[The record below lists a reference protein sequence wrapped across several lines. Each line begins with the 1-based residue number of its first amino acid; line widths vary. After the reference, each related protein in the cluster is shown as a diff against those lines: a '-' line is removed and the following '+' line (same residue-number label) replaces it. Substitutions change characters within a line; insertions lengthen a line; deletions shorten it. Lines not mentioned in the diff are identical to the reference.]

1 MFVGT
6 TAQGPADEKT
16 VEAAQAAADATESTQ
31 AVDSTEAAAKPEA
44 EAEAK
49 AETPADTPADDAEAP
64 EDWKAHA
71 RQWER
76 RAKADR
82 KQVESLTD
90 AINGK
95 DVTIEDLR
103 AQVADLQRAAE
114 RAEKIAAAASEYGVP
129 ADLIRG
135 DTDEEIA
142 EYAKRLADWR
152 GETAAPVVPKL
163 ADSGAGSFPARPAN
177 LSIDDQILAAQKA
190 GDFKESSRLKAI
202 KLAQLGRS

>member
-1 MFVGT
+1 MTTGTT
-6 TAQGPADEKT
+6 TAQGTADEKA
-16 VEAAQAAADATESTQ
+16 EGAAQAAADTESTQ
-31 AVDSTEAAAKPEA
+31 ATDSTETAAKA
-44 EAEAK
+44 EAEA
-49 AETPADTPADDAEAP
+49 AADTQSGEVEAP

-82 KQVESLTD
+82 KQVESLMAAISDKD
-90 AINGK
+90 A
-95 DVTIEDLR
+95 TIEGLR
-103 AQVADLQRAAE
+103 TEVAERQRAAE
-114 RAEKIAAAASEYGVP
+114 RTEKIAAAASEYGVP

-163 ADSGAGSFPARPAN
+163 SDSGAGAFPARPAI
-177 LSIDDQILAAQKA
+177 LSIDDQILAAQQS
-190 GDFKESSRLKAI
+190 GDFKLSSRLKAI
-202 KLAQLGRS
+202 KLTQLARG

>member
-16 VEAAQAAADATESTQ
+16 VEAAQAATDAAESTQ
-31 AVDSTEAAAKPEA
+31 ADSTETD
-44 EAEAK
+44 AK
-49 AETPADTPADDAEAP
+49 AEASADTQAGEAEAP

-90 AINGK
+90 LIKAS
-95 DVTIEDLR
+95 DTTIEDLR

-163 ADSGAGSFPARPAN
+163 SDSGAGSFPARPAN
-177 LSIDDQILAAQKA
+177 LSIDDQILAAQQT
-190 GDFKESSRLKAI
+190 GDFKLSSRLKAI
-202 KLAQLGRS
+202 KLAQLGRG

>member
-6 TAQGPADEKT
+6 TAQGPADEKA
-16 VEAAQAAADATESTQ
+16 VEAAQAAADATETTQ
-31 AVDSTEAAAKPEA
+31 TADSQEAAAKTEA
-44 EAEAK
+44 EASAEAP
-49 AETPADTPADDAEAP
+49 AEGAEAP

-103 AQVADLQRAAE
+103 TQVADLQRAAE
-114 RAEKIAAAASEYGVP
+114 RAEKIAAASAEYGVP

-142 EYAKRLADWR
+142 EYAKRLAEWR
-152 GETAAPVVPKL
+152 GESAAPVVPKL
-163 ADSGAGSFPARPAN
+163 SDSGAGAFPARPAN
-177 LSIDDQILAAQKA
+177 LSIDDQILAAQQT
-190 GDFKESSRLKAI
+190 GDFKLSSRLKAI
-202 KLAQLGRS
+202 KLAQLGRG

>member
-1 MFVGT
+1 MFIGT

-16 VEAAQAAADATESTQ
+16 VEAAQAATDAETTQ
-31 AVDSTEAAAKPEA
+31 ATGSQETEAKA
-44 EAEAK
+44 EAEAS
-49 AETPADTPADDAEAP
+49 ADTPAGDAEAP
-64 EDWKAHA
+64 EEDWKAHA

-90 AINGK
+90 LIKAS
-95 DVTIEDLR
+95 DTTIEDLR
-103 AQVADLQRAAE
+103 TQVADLQRAAE

-142 EYAKRLADWR
+142 EYAKRLAQWR

-177 LSIDDQILAAQKA
+177 LSIDDQILAAQQT
-190 GDFKESSRLKAI
+190 GDFKLSSRLKAI
-202 KLAQLGRS
+202 KLAQLGRG

>member
-16 VEAAQAAADATESTQ
+16 VEAAQAAADATESAQ
-31 AVDSTEAAAKPEA
+31 ATGSQETDAKPEA
-44 EAEAK
+44 ETPAEAPT
-49 AETPADTPADDAEAP
+49 ADAEAP

-82 KQVESLTD
+82 KQVESLMAAISDKD
-90 AINGK
+90 A
-95 DVTIEDLR
+95 TIEGLR
-103 AQVADLQRAAE
+103 TEVAERQRAAE

-142 EYAKRLADWR
+142 EYAKRLAEWR

-163 ADSGAGSFPARPAN
+163 SDSGAGSFPARPAN
-177 LSIDDQILAAQKA
+177 LSIDDQILAAQKS

>member
-16 VEAAQAAADATESTQ
+16 VEAAQAAADAETTQ
-31 AVDSTEAAAKPEA
+31 ATDSQETDAKPEA
-44 EAEAK
+44 ETP
-49 AETPADTPADDAEAP
+49 AETPAADAEAP

-103 AQVADLQRAAE
+103 NQVADLQRAAE
-114 RAEKIAAAASEYGVP
+114 RAEKIAAASTEYGVP

-142 EYAKRLADWR
+142 EYAKRLAEWR
-152 GETAAPVVPKL
+152 GEAAAPVVPKL
-163 ADSGAGSFPARPAN
+163 SDSGAGAFPARPAN

>member
-16 VEAAQAAADATESTQ
+16 VEAAQAASDAAESTQ
-31 AVDSTEAAAKPEA
+31 ADSTETD
-44 EAEAK
+44 AK
-49 AETPADTPADDAEAP
+49 AEASSSADTPAGDAEAP

-82 KQVESLTD
+82 KQVESLMAAISDKD
-90 AINGK
+90 A
-95 DVTIEDLR
+95 TIEGLR
-103 AQVADLQRAAE
+103 TEVAERQRAAE

-142 EYAKRLADWR
+142 EYAKRLAQWR

-163 ADSGAGSFPARPAN
+163 SDSGAGSFPARPAN
-177 LSIDDQILAAQKA
+177 LSIDDQILAAQQT
-190 GDFKESSRLKAI
+190 GDFKLSSRLKAI
-202 KLAQLGRS
+202 KLAQLGRG

>member
-16 VEAAQAAADATESTQ
+16 VDAAQAAADTESAQ
-31 AVDSTEAAAKPEA
+31 ATDSTET
-44 EAEAK
+44 AK
-49 AETPADTPADDAEAP
+49 AEASADTPAADTEAP
-64 EDWKAHA
+64 EEDWKAHA

-114 RAEKIAAAASEYGVP
+114 RAEKITAAASEYGVP

-142 EYAKRLADWR
+142 EYAKRLAHWR

-163 ADSGAGSFPARPAN
+163 SDSGAGAFPERPAN
-177 LSIDDQILAAQKA
+177 LSIDDQILAAQKS

>member
-31 AVDSTEAAAKPEA
+31 ATDSQEAAKPEA
-44 EAEAK
+44 EAK
-49 AETPADTPADDAEAP
+49 AEAPAEGAEAP
-64 EDWKAHA
+64 EDWKSHA

-82 KQVESLTD
+82 KQVEALTD

-103 AQVADLQRAAE
+103 TQVADLQRSAE

-142 EYAKRLADWR
+142 EYAKRLAEWR

-163 ADSGAGSFPARPAN
+163 SDSGAGSFPARPAN

>member
-16 VEAAQAAADATESTQ
+16 VEAAQAASDAAESTQ
-31 AVDSTEAAAKPEA
+31 ADSTETDAKPET
-44 EAEAK
+44 
-49 AETPADTPADDAEAP
+49 ETPAEAPAADAEAP

-90 AINGK
+90 LIKAS
-95 DVTIEDLR
+95 DTTIEDLR
-103 AQVADLQRAAE
+103 TQVADLQRAAE
-114 RAEKIAAAASEYGVP
+114 RAEKIAAASSEYGVP

-142 EYAKRLADWR
+142 EYAKRLAEWR

-163 ADSGAGSFPARPAN
+163 SDSGAGSFPARPAN
-177 LSIDDQILAAQKA
+177 LSIDDQILAAQQT
-190 GDFKESSRLKAI
+190 GDFKLSSRLKAI
-202 KLAQLGRS
+202 KLAQLGRG

>member
-16 VEAAQAAADATESTQ
+16 VEAAQAATDAESTQ
-31 AVDSTEAAAKPEA
+31 AADSSETA
-44 EAEAK
+44 AK
-49 AETPADTPADDAEAP
+49 AEASADTQADDADETP
-64 EDWKAHA
+64 EEGWKAHS

-142 EYAKRLADWR
+142 EYAKRLAEWR

>member
-16 VEAAQAAADATESTQ
+16 VEAAQAAADAAESTQ
-31 AVDSTEAAAKPEA
+31 AVDSQEAAAKPEA
-44 EAEAK
+44 EAK
-49 AETPADTPADDAEAP
+49 AEAPAEAPAEGAESP

-82 KQVESLTD
+82 KQVESLMAAISDKD
-90 AINGK
+90 A
-95 DVTIEDLR
+95 TIEGLR
-103 AQVADLQRAAE
+103 TEVAERQRAAE

-129 ADLIRG
+129 AELIRG

-142 EYAKRLADWR
+142 EYAKRLAEWR

-163 ADSGAGSFPARPAN
+163 SDSGAGAFPARPAN

>member
-6 TAQGPADEKT
+6 TAQGPTDEKT

-31 AVDSTEAAAKPEA
+31 ADSTETD
-44 EAEAK
+44 AK
-49 AETPADTPADDAEAP
+49 AEASASADTQAGDAEAP
-64 EDWKAHA
+64 EEDWKAHA

-90 AINGK
+90 LIKAS
-95 DVTIEDLR
+95 DTTIEDLR
-103 AQVADLQRAAE
+103 TQVADLQRAAE

-152 GETAAPVVPKL
+152 GEAVAPVVPKL
-163 ADSGAGSFPARPAN
+163 SDSGAGAFPARPAN

>member
-1 MFVGT
+1 MNTGIT
-6 TAQGPADEKT
+6 TAQGPAGEKA
-16 VEAAQAAADATESTQ
+16 EGAAQAAADASESTQ
-31 AVDSTEAAAKPEA
+31 ASESSEAAKPEA
-44 EAEAK
+44 EAS
-49 AETPADTPADDAEAP
+49 ADTQTDDADEAP
-64 EDWKAHA
+64 EEGWKAHA

-82 KQVESLTD
+82 KQVESLMAAISDKD
-90 AINGK
+90 A
-95 DVTIEDLR
+95 TIEGLR
-103 AQVADLQRAAE
+103 TQVAEGQRAAE

-142 EYAKRLADWR
+142 EYAKRLAEWR

-177 LSIDDQILAAQKA
+177 LSIDDQILAAQQS
-190 GDFKESSRLKAI
+190 GDFKLSSRLKAI
-202 KLAQLGRS
+202 KLAQLGRG

>member
-16 VEAAQAAADATESTQ
+16 VEAAQAASDAAESTQ
-31 AVDSTEAAAKPEA
+31 ADSTETD
-44 EAEAK
+44 AK
-49 AETPADTPADDAEAP
+49 AEASASADTQAADAEAP

-82 KQVESLTD
+82 KQVESLMAAISDKD
-90 AINGK
+90 A
-95 DVTIEDLR
+95 TIEGLR
-103 AQVADLQRAAE
+103 TEVAERQRAAE
-114 RAEKIAAAASEYGVP
+114 RAEKIAAAASEYSVP

-163 ADSGAGSFPARPAN
+163 SDSGAGSFPARPAN

>member
-16 VEAAQAAADATESTQ
+16 VEAAQAAADAAESTQ
-31 AVDSTEAAAKPEA
+31 AADSSEAAAKA
-44 EAEAK
+44 EAEAS
-49 AETPADTPADDAEAP
+49 ADTSADDADEAP
-64 EDWKAHA
+64 EEGWKAHS

-82 KQVESLTD
+82 KQVESLMAAISDKD
-90 AINGK
+90 A
-95 DVTIEDLR
+95 TIEGLR
-103 AQVADLQRAAE
+103 TEVAERQRAAE
-114 RAEKIAAAASEYGVP
+114 RAEKIAAASAEYGVP

-142 EYAKRLADWR
+142 EYAKRLAEWR

-163 ADSGAGSFPARPAN
+163 SDSGAGAFPARPAN
-177 LSIDDQILAAQKA
+177 LSIDDQILAAQTS
-190 GDFKESSRLKAI
+190 GDFKLSSRLKAI
-202 KLAQLGRS
+202 KLSQLGRG

>member
-16 VEAAQAAADATESTQ
+16 VEAAQAAADAAESTQ
-31 AVDSTEAAAKPEA
+31 AADSSETAAKA
-44 EAEAK
+44 EAEAS
-49 AETPADTPADDAEAP
+49 ADTPADDAEAP
-64 EDWKAHA
+64 EEGWKAHA

-82 KQVESLTD
+82 KQVESLMAAISDKD
-90 AINGK
+90 A
-95 DVTIEDLR
+95 TIEGLR
-103 AQVADLQRAAE
+103 TEVAERQRAAE
-114 RAEKIAAAASEYGVP
+114 RTEKIAAAASEYGVP

-152 GETAAPVVPKL
+152 GESAAPVVPKL
-163 ADSGAGSFPARPAN
+163 SDSGAGAFPARPAI
-177 LSIDDQILAAQKA
+177 LSIDDQILAAQQS
-190 GDFKESSRLKAI
+190 GDFKLSSRLKAI
-202 KLAQLGRS
+202 KLTQLARG

>member
-16 VEAAQAAADATESTQ
+16 VEAAQAASDAESTQ
-31 AVDSTEAAAKPEA
+31 ATDSTEATAKTEA
-44 EAEAK
+44 EAS
-49 AETPADTPADDAEAP
+49 ADTQTDDADEAP
-64 EDWKAHA
+64 EEGWKAHA

-90 AINGK
+90 LIKAS
-95 DVTIEDLR
+95 DTTIEDLR
-103 AQVADLQRAAE
+103 TQVADLQRAAE
-114 RAEKIAAAASEYGVP
+114 RSEKIAAAASEYGVP

-142 EYAKRLADWR
+142 EYAKRLAEWR

-163 ADSGAGSFPARPAN
+163 SDSGAGSFPARPAN

>member
-16 VEAAQAAADATESTQ
+16 VEAAQAATGAESTQ
-31 AVDSTEAAAKPEA
+31 ADGSQEAAAKSEA
-44 EAEAK
+44 EA
-49 AETPADTPADDAEAP
+49 TAEAP
-64 EDWKAHA
+64 AEGAEAPEEDWKAHA

-90 AINGK
+90 LIKAS
-95 DVTIEDLR
+95 DTTIEDLR
-103 AQVADLQRAAE
+103 TQVADLQRAAE

-142 EYAKRLADWR
+142 EYAKRLAEWR
-152 GETAAPVVPKL
+152 GESAAPVVPKL
-163 ADSGAGSFPARPAN
+163 SDSGAGAFPARPAN
-177 LSIDDQILAAQKA
+177 LSIDDQILAAQQT
-190 GDFKESSRLKAI
+190 GDFKLSSRLKAI
-202 KLAQLGRS
+202 KLAQLGRG

>member
-16 VEAAQAAADATESTQ
+16 VEAAQAAADAAESTQ
-31 AVDSTEAAAKPEA
+31 ATDSTEAAEKA
-44 EAEAK
+44 EAEAS
-49 AETPADTPADDAEAP
+49 AEAPAADAEAP
-64 EDWKAHA
+64 EEDWKAHA

-82 KQVESLTD
+82 KQVESLMAAISDKD
-90 AINGK
+90 A
-95 DVTIEDLR
+95 TIEGLR
-103 AQVADLQRAAE
+103 TEVAERQRAAE
-114 RAEKIAAAASEYGVP
+114 RAEKIAAASAEYGVP

-142 EYAKRLADWR
+142 EYAKRLAEWR
-152 GETAAPVVPKL
+152 GESAAPVVPKL
-163 ADSGAGSFPARPAN
+163 SDSGAGSFPARPAN

>member
-16 VEAAQAAADATESTQ
+16 VEAAQAAADTESTQ
-31 AVDSTEAAAKPEA
+31 AADSSETAAKPEA
-44 EAEAK
+44 EAS
-49 AETPADTPADDAEAP
+49 ADTPAGDDDAP
-64 EDWKAHA
+64 EEGWKAHS

-142 EYAKRLADWR
+142 EYAKRLAEWR
-152 GETAAPVVPKL
+152 GESAAPVVPKL

>member
-16 VEAAQAAADATESTQ
+16 VEAAQAATGAESTQ
-31 AVDSTEAAAKPEA
+31 ADGSQEATAKPEA
-44 EAEAK
+44 ETPAEAS
-49 AETPADTPADDAEAP
+49 AAEAESP

-90 AINGK
+90 LIKAS
-95 DVTIEDLR
+95 DTTIEDLR
-103 AQVADLQRAAE
+103 TQVADLQRAAE
-114 RAEKIAAAASEYGVP
+114 RAEKIASAASEYGVP

-152 GETAAPVVPKL
+152 GESAAPVVPKL
-163 ADSGAGSFPARPAN
+163 SDSGAGSFPARPAI
-177 LSIDDQILAAQKA
+177 LSIDDQILAAQQS
-190 GDFKESSRLKAI
+190 GDFKLSSRLKAI
-202 KLAQLGRS
+202 KLTQLARG

>member
-16 VEAAQAAADATESTQ
+16 VEAAQAAADAAESTQ
-31 AVDSTEAAAKPEA
+31 AADSTEATAKPEA
-44 EAEAK
+44 EAK
-49 AETPADTPADDAEAP
+49 AEAPAPDAESP

-82 KQVESLTD
+82 KQVESLMAAISDKD
-90 AINGK
+90 A
-95 DVTIEDLR
+95 TIEGLR
-103 AQVADLQRAAE
+103 TEVAERQRAAE

-142 EYAKRLADWR
+142 EYAKRLAEWR

-163 ADSGAGSFPARPAN
+163 SDSGAGSFPARPAN

>member
-16 VEAAQAAADATESTQ
+16 AEAAQAAADAAESTQ
-31 AVDSTEAAAKPEA
+31 ATDSTEATAKTEA
-44 EAEAK
+44 EAS
-49 AETPADTPADDAEAP
+49 ADTQTDDADEAP
-64 EDWKAHA
+64 EEGWKAHA

-82 KQVESLTD
+82 KQVESLMAAISDKD
-90 AINGK
+90 A
-95 DVTIEDLR
+95 TIEGLR
-103 AQVADLQRAAE
+103 TEVAARQRAAE

-142 EYAKRLADWR
+142 EYAKRLAEWR
-152 GETAAPVVPKL
+152 GEAAPVVPKL
-163 ADSGAGSFPARPAN
+163 SDSGAGAFPARPAN

>member
-1 MFVGT
+1 MTTGT
-6 TAQGPADEKT
+6 TSQGPADERAEG
-16 VEAAQAAADATESTQ
+16 VAQAATDTESTQ
-31 AVDSTEAAAKPEA
+31 AADSTETAAKPEA
-44 EAEAK
+44 E
-49 AETPADTPADDAEAP
+49 TPADTQAGDAEAP

-103 AQVADLQRAAE
+103 TQVADLQRAAE

-142 EYAKRLADWR
+142 EYAKRLAEWR

-163 ADSGAGSFPARPAN
+163 SDSGAGSFPARPAN

-190 GDFKESSRLKAI
+190 GDFKLSSRLKAI
-202 KLAQLGRS
+202 KLAQLGRG

>member
-16 VEAAQAAADATESTQ
+16 VEAAQAAADAAESTQ
-31 AVDSTEAAAKPEA
+31 AVDSQEAAAKPEA
-44 EAEAK
+44 EAA
-49 AETPADTPADDAEAP
+49 AEAP
-64 EDWKAHA
+64 AEGAEAPEEDWKAHA

-103 AQVADLQRAAE
+103 TQVADLQRAAE
-114 RAEKIAAAASEYGVP
+114 RAEKIAAASSEYGVP

-142 EYAKRLADWR
+142 DYAKRLAEWR

-163 ADSGAGSFPARPAN
+163 SDSGAGSFPARPAN

>member
-16 VEAAQAAADATESTQ
+16 VEAAQAATDAAESTQ
-31 AVDSTEAAAKPEA
+31 AADSTETAAKA
-44 EAEAK
+44 EAEAS
-49 AETPADTPADDAEAP
+49 ADTPADDADEAP
-64 EDWKAHA
+64 EEGWKAHA

-82 KQVESLTD
+82 KQVESLMAAISDKD
-90 AINGK
+90 A
-95 DVTIEDLR
+95 TIEGLR
-103 AQVADLQRAAE
+103 TEVAERQRAAE

-142 EYAKRLADWR
+142 EYAKRLAEWR

-163 ADSGAGSFPARPAN
+163 SDSGAGAFPARPAN

>member
-16 VEAAQAAADATESTQ
+16 VEAAQAAADAAESTQ
-31 AVDSTEAAAKPEA
+31 ADSTETAAKPEA
-44 EAEAK
+44 ETPAEA
-49 AETPADTPADDAEAP
+49 PADDADEAP
-64 EDWKAHA
+64 EEGWKAHA

-103 AQVADLQRAAE
+103 TQVADLQRAAE

-142 EYAKRLADWR
+142 EYAKRLAEWR
-152 GETAAPVVPKL
+152 GEAAPVVPKL
-163 ADSGAGSFPARPAN
+163 SDSGAGAFPARPAN
-177 LSIDDQILAAQKA
+177 LSIDDQILAAQKS

>member
-31 AVDSTEAAAKPEA
+31 AVDSQEAAKQEA
-44 EAEAK
+44 ETSAEAP
-49 AETPADTPADDAEAP
+49 AEGAESP

-82 KQVESLTD
+82 KQVESLMAAISDKD
-90 AINGK
+90 A
-95 DVTIEDLR
+95 TIEGLR
-103 AQVADLQRAAE
+103 TEVAERQRAAE

-142 EYAKRLADWR
+142 EYAKRLAQWR

-177 LSIDDQILAAQKA
+177 LSIDEQILAAQKA

>member
-16 VEAAQAAADATESTQ
+16 VEAAQAAADAAESTQ
-31 AVDSTEAAAKPEA
+31 ATDSTETAAKA
-44 EAEAK
+44 EAEAS
-49 AETPADTPADDAEAP
+49 ADDADEAP
-64 EDWKAHA
+64 EEGWKAHS

-114 RAEKIAAAASEYGVP
+114 RAEKIAAASAEYGVP

-142 EYAKRLADWR
+142 DYAKRLSEWR

-163 ADSGAGSFPARPAN
+163 SDSGAGSFPARPAN

>member
-16 VEAAQAAADATESTQ
+16 VEAAQAAADTESTQ
-31 AVDSTEAAAKPEA
+31 AADSTETAQAEASADTSAGEA
-44 EAEAK
+44 EAPE
-49 AETPADTPADDAEAP
+49 

-82 KQVESLTD
+82 KQVESLMAAISDKD
-90 AINGK
+90 A
-95 DVTIEDLR
+95 TIEGLR
-103 AQVADLQRAAE
+103 TEVAERQRAAE

-142 EYAKRLADWR
+142 DYAKRLAEWR

-163 ADSGAGSFPARPAN
+163 SDSGAGSFPARPAN
-177 LSIDDQILAAQKA
+177 LSIDDQILAAQTS
-190 GDFKESSRLKAI
+190 GDFKLSSRLKAI
-202 KLAQLGRS
+202 KLAQLGRG

>member
-16 VEAAQAAADATESTQ
+16 VEAAQAAADAAESTQ
-31 AVDSTEAAAKPEA
+31 AADSSETDAKA
-44 EAEAK
+44 EAEAS
-49 AETPADTPADDAEAP
+49 ADTQAADAEGP
-64 EDWKAHA
+64 EEDWKAHA

-114 RAEKIAAAASEYGVP
+114 RAEKIAAASAEYGVP

-142 EYAKRLADWR
+142 EYAKRLAEWR

>member
-16 VEAAQAAADATESTQ
+16 VEAAQAAADAAESTQ
-31 AVDSTEAAAKPEA
+31 AADSSETAAKA
-44 EAEAK
+44 EAEAS
-49 AETPADTPADDAEAP
+49 ADTPADDAEAP
-64 EDWKAHA
+64 EEGWKAHS

-114 RAEKIAAAASEYGVP
+114 RAEKIAAASAEYGVP

-142 EYAKRLADWR
+142 DYAKRLAEWR

-163 ADSGAGSFPARPAN
+163 SDSGAGSFPARPAN

>member
-16 VEAAQAAADATESTQ
+16 VEAAQAAADAAESTQ
-31 AVDSTEAAAKPEA
+31 ATDSSETAAKTEA
-44 EAEAK
+44 EAS
-49 AETPADTPADDAEAP
+49 ADTPADDAEAP
-64 EDWKAHA
+64 EEGWKAHS

-114 RAEKIAAAASEYGVP
+114 RAEKIAAASAEYGVP

-142 EYAKRLADWR
+142 DYAKRLAEWR

-163 ADSGAGSFPARPAN
+163 TDSGAGSFPARPAN
-177 LSIDDQILAAQKA
+177 LSIDDQILAAQTS
-190 GDFKESSRLKAI
+190 GDFKLSSRLKAI
-202 KLAQLGRS
+202 KLAQLGRG

>member
-16 VEAAQAAADATESTQ
+16 VEAAQAAADTESTQ
-31 AVDSTEAAAKPEA
+31 AADSSETD
-44 EAEAK
+44 AK
-49 AETPADTPADDAEAP
+49 AEASASADDAEAP
-64 EDWKAHA
+64 EEGWKAHS

-114 RAEKIAAAASEYGVP
+114 RAEKIAAASAEYGVP

-142 EYAKRLADWR
+142 EYAKRLAEWR
-152 GETAAPVVPKL
+152 GESAAPVVPKL
-163 ADSGAGSFPARPAN
+163 SDSGAGAFPARPAN
-177 LSIDDQILAAQKA
+177 LSIDDQILAAQQT
-190 GDFKESSRLKAI
+190 GDFKLSSRLKAI
-202 KLAQLGRS
+202 KLAQLGRG

>member
-1 MFVGT
+1 LFVGT

-16 VEAAQAAADATESTQ
+16 VEAAQAASDAAESTQ
-31 AVDSTEAAAKPEA
+31 ADSTETD
-44 EAEAK
+44 AK
-49 AETPADTPADDAEAP
+49 AEASASADTQAADAEAP

-82 KQVESLTD
+82 KQVESLMAAISDKD
-90 AINGK
+90 A
-95 DVTIEDLR
+95 TIEGLR
-103 AQVADLQRAAE
+103 TEVAERQRAAE

-163 ADSGAGSFPARPAN
+163 SDSGAGSFPARPAN

>member
-6 TAQGPADEKT
+6 TAQGPADKKT
-16 VEAAQAAADATESTQ
+16 VEAAQAAADAAESTQ
-31 AVDSTEAAAKPEA
+31 ADSTETAAKPEA
-44 EAEAK
+44 ETPAEA
-49 AETPADTPADDAEAP
+49 PAADAEAP
-64 EDWKAHA
+64 EEDRKAHA

-90 AINGK
+90 LIKAS
-95 DVTIEDLR
+95 DTTIEDLR
-103 AQVADLQRAAE
+103 TQVADLQRAAE

-142 EYAKRLADWR
+142 EYAKRLAAWR

-177 LSIDDQILAAQKA
+177 LSIDDQILAAQQT
-190 GDFKESSRLKAI
+190 GDFKLSSRLKAI
-202 KLAQLGRS
+202 KLAQLGRG

>member
-1 MFVGT
+1 MTTGTT
-6 TAQGPADEKT
+6 TAQGPADEKAEGT
-16 VEAAQAAADATESTQ
+16 AQAATDAETTQ
-31 AVDSTEAAAKPEA
+31 ATGSQETAAKA
-44 EAEAK
+44 EAEAS
-49 AETPADTPADDAEAP
+49 ADTQSGEAEAP

-90 AINGK
+90 LIKAS
-95 DVTIEDLR
+95 DTTIEDLR
-103 AQVADLQRAAE
+103 TQVADLQRAAE

-142 EYAKRLADWR
+142 EYAKRLSEWR

-163 ADSGAGSFPARPAN
+163 SDSGAGSFPARPAN
-177 LSIDDQILAAQKA
+177 LSIDDQILAAQQT
-190 GDFKESSRLKAI
+190 GDFKLSSRLKAI
-202 KLAQLGRS
+202 KLAQLGRG

>member
-16 VEAAQAAADATESTQ
+16 VEAAQAAADAAESTQ
-31 AVDSTEAAAKPEA
+31 ADSTETD
-44 EAEAK
+44 AK
-49 AETPADTPADDAEAP
+49 AEASASADTPAGDAEAP

-82 KQVESLTD
+82 KQVESLMAAISDKD
-90 AINGK
+90 A
-95 DVTIEDLR
+95 TIEGLR
-103 AQVADLQRAAE
+103 TEVAERQRAAE
-114 RAEKIAAAASEYGVP
+114 RAEKIAAAATEYGVP

-142 EYAKRLADWR
+142 DYAKRLAEWR
-152 GETAAPVVPKL
+152 GESAAPVVPKL
-163 ADSGAGSFPARPAN
+163 TDSGAGSFPARPAN

-190 GDFKESSRLKAI
+190 GDFKLSSRLKAI